1 MQNWKK
7 LEHILEESKSKNLT
21 LVLGSGIHN
30 NFKKLQ
36 SDQEK
41 HYARLISS
49 WDSLLKSFNNTIY
62 ENITDYSVL
71 WELVSLEIENSKSL
85 PAAERDKKLSKH
97 VIEKLITANNILNNQ
112 ENANH
117 NILIKLLKTKR
128 ISDVIVLNLDLIFLN
143 KLNKLSEFKVSRV
156 CSTLTRKRIVQ
167 YDDIAMRFWYPHGD
181 VKNINSITFGF
192 WRYEARLRRLNE
204 IFRNMKQKERLNWK
218 GFYSN
223 PINCSNWFELMI
235 SQNLLILGSSIATSE
250 IDLCYSLIA
259 RWRNYA
265 KFEGPKSFRLATYCD
280 SSASH
285 LPSDRV
291 LQLCCEDWESSWSK
305 LSQVFN

>member
-1 MQNWKK
+1 M
-7 LEHILEESKSKNLT
+7 
-21 LVLGSGIHN
+21 LGSGIHN

-117 NILIKLLKTKR
+117 NILIKLLKTK
-128 ISDVIVLNLDLIFLN
+128 
-143 KLNKLSEFKVSRV
+143 
-156 CSTLTRKRIVQ
+156 
-167 YDDIAMRFWYPHGD
+167 
-181 VKNINSITFGF
+181 
-192 WRYEARLRRLNE
+192 
-204 IFRNMKQKERLNWK
+204 
-218 GFYSN
+218 
-223 PINCSNWFELMI
+223 
-235 SQNLLILGSSIATSE
+235 
-250 IDLCYSLIA
+250 
-259 RWRNYA
+259 
-265 KFEGPKSFRLATYCD
+265 
-280 SSASH
+280 
-285 LPSDRV
+285 
-291 LQLCCEDWESSWSK
+291 
-305 LSQVFN
+305 